1 MVRTNKHKTFTQ
13 ETAVHVQC
21 EIKSTVSYPKK
32 KKKQKVPHAQQCFSK
47 YQLSST
53 HQDAI
58 DPILITI

>member
-32 KKKQKVPHAQQCFSK
+32 KKKTEGTTCTAVLLKISIIQHTPGCN
-47 YQLSST
+47 
-53 HQDAI
+53 
-58 DPILITI
+58 